1 MPTKM
6 PLPTRKSDKT
16 LYFSDYPEFKPNL
29 TPKEIFQMGSFGGT
43 YYRPIYS
50 TINNRKYT
58 GAHKEFEKHG
68 WFDGLNIETQVASSI
83 CRPKLN
89 KYGVKA
95 GSSLLAW
102 EKSGWI
108 NPIDPYGWFQ
118 WYCRFY
124 LGRRCK
130 DDERQIDRWNKYA
143 GEESG
148 RYRRRLINMCI
159 KEGKKY
165 NDYSVSPVIRQGL
178 QHWAYKLNLKD
189 YNKHKT
195 PSDQQ

>member
-1 MPTKM
+1 MK
-6 PLPTRKSDKT
+6 LSDKKT
-16 LYFSDYPEFKPNL
+16 IIFEDHPEFMPNL
-29 TPKEIFQMGSFGGT
+29 TPSEVFKLGSFGGT
-43 YYRPIYS
+43 YFRPIKS
-50 TINNRKYT
+50 SVT
-58 GAHKEFEKHG
+58 
-68 WFDGLNIETQVASSI
+68 GLNYKDQHLEFPKTWFKGLDIEKYVTSSTCDESI
-83 CRPKLN
+83 NYYKVRS
-89 KYGVKA
+89 GQ
-95 GSSLLAW
+95 SLKFW
-102 EKSGWI
+102 EDSGWI
-108 NPIDPYGWFQ
+108 EKQDPYGWFQ

-195 PSDQQ
+195 PSDQL